1 MRSTQLRNR
10 RWIQMLRFRTTP
22 LGLSERYDKV
32 IICRSDS
39 VPVRSP
45 LRHGQR
51 QRRSD
56 LHPAGTGVQKSAA
69 LAAVVFPKVLALCF
83 LAARHGSQ
91 AALHACPDAMSD
103 RPVCHPAMFPRA
115 ILSCTGSRRSVEG
128 RACVAPIL
136 FQLAQSTVQFEI
148 GGFLRRQ
155 VRAGL
160 WHNHPSAHSRE
171 LFLVEGCF

>member
-1 MRSTQLRNR
+1 MSR
-10 RWIQMLRFRTTP
+10 
-22 LGLSERYDKV
+22 
-32 IICRSDS
+32 CDS
-39 VPVRSP
+39 FPVRSP
-45 LRHGQR
+45 VRHRQR
-51 QRRSD
+51 QRGGDVRPTS
-56 LHPAGTGVQKSAA
+56 AGVQKSSA

-91 AALHACPDAMSD
+91 AAPHACPDAMSD
-103 RPVCHPAMFPRA
+103 RPVCHPAMCPRA
-115 ILSCTGSRRSVEG
+115 VLSCTGSRRSVEG
-128 RACVAPIL
+128 RACVAPVL